1 MRYLI
6 FILIIYSCG
15 KVPERNHSEYAT
27 VDGDSKESG
36 TEAAKAGENENKDL
50 NAVQDKIKEIRS
62 SFDAA
67 RNEKDFFVE
76 ANKMLEEKTGIL
88 DQQIAENNEITKN
101 QLNEYN
107 QSSEEML
114 KRIQN
119 LEEKNVSLENQN
131 DHHKQQIDKL
141 SYNLSRSECE
151 IKGTEYRWM
160 EENRQ
165 CEKVSD
171 LKVKEYKLVPFAGTG
186 DFNDSESHRFQCE
199 SGVLTGLEIEIV
211 DGDILGFHGFCSKGI
226 ATRVFDDGFVSGNN
240 RTECDGSRMEEFEVV
255 FQGDH
260 LSQISFR
267 CQNSD
272 SMGKNFG
279 QKDQHISQEV
289 SRRLCDPEEKPAGLE
304 YKTDPESGAVRS
316 VAWVCGSY

>member
-6 FILIIYSCG
+6 FILIICSCG

-36 TEAAKAGENENKDL
+36 TEAAKAGESENKDL

-62 SFDAA
+62 SVDAA

-101 QLNEYN
+101 QLNEYT

-114 KRIQN
+114 KRIRT
-119 LEEKNVSLENQN
+119 LEEKNDSLESQN
-131 DHHKQQIDKL
+131 DHHKQSIDNL
-141 SYNLSRSECE
+141 SYSLSRSECE
-151 IKGTEYRWM
+151 IKGAEYRWM
-160 EENRQ
+160 EANRQ
-165 CEKVSD
+165 CEKVAD
-171 LKVKEYKLVPFAGTG
+171 LKVKEYKLVPFAGAS
-186 DFNDSESHRFQCE
+186 DADDSLSHRFQCE
-199 SGVLTGLEIEIV
+199 SGVLNGLEIEIT

-226 ATRVFDDGFVSGNN
+226 AMRVYDDGFVSGNN
-240 RTECDGSRMEEFEVV
+240 RSDCNGSRMAEFEVV
-255 FQGDH
+255 FQGDR

-272 SMGKNFG
+272 STGKYFG
-279 QKDQHISQEV
+279 QIDQHKTQQV
-289 SRRLCDPEEKPAGLE
+289 SRRLCEPEEKPVGLE
-304 YKTDPESGAVRS
+304 YKTDPDSGAVRS